1 MKIPRPTGRPPGK
14 DYPIARTML
23 LTEADLETL
32 QRLASAWECS
42 NAEVVRRLIRAEGK
56 RLDRAARRN

>member
-1 MKIPRPTGRPPGK
+1 
-14 DYPIARTML
+14 ML

-32 QRLASAWECS
+32 QRLASAWDCS

-56 RLDRAARRN
+56 RLDRAERHKEG